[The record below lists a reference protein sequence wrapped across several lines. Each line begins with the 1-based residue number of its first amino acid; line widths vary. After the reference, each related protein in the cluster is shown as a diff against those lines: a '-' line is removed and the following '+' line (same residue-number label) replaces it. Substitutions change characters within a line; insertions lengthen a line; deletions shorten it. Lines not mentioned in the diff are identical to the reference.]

1 MRALTQERPLRR
13 DQDTNWGDRT
23 RIGSGKPKTLAW
35 VSLAAS
41 RSLLVYASARLLKGT
56 APSTVPI
63 VTVEWGHGG
72 ASIAH
77 DFPVVHR
84 LRVPLAAS
92 MVKLSARLE
101 DGSGKPAS
109 ASALAD
115 VAAFIAEGSDG
126 ETMRNTAWV
135 SQTGFEGTVA
145 EGPQRVMRVEGL
157 SADSVDRYVM
167 LFDKRPHDGDYP
179 LLCAPAPAK
188 QRFDVPRYDSQ
199 AFPGGVYWAAS
210 DNPLNLKTAT
220 AAALRV
226 DVELLL

>member
-1 MRALTQERPLRR
+1 MRALAQERPLRR
-13 DQDTNWGDRT
+13 AEDTNWGDRT

-35 VSLAAS
+35 VSLDAS
-41 RSLLVYASARLLKGT
+41 RSLIVYASARLLKGT
-56 APSTVPI
+56 PPSTIPI

-77 DFPVVHR
+77 DYPIVHR

-101 DGSGKPAS
+101 DGKGQPAG
-109 ASALAD
+109 AGALAD

-126 ETMRNTAWV
+126 ETMRNTVWIA
-135 SQTGFEGTVA
+135 QTGFEGTVA
-145 EGPQRVMRVEGL
+145 EGPQRVMRVEGV

-167 LFDKRPHDGDYP
+167 LFDRRPHDGDEP
-179 LLCAPAPAK
+179 LLCAPAAAK
-188 QRFDVPRYDSQ
+188 QRFDIPRYDSQ

-210 DNPLNLKTAT
+210 DAPFKLKKAT
-220 AAALRV
+220 GASLRV